1 MKMATWQNGLCCGLQ
16 SRLYRFNS
24 GRGLKYRILN
34 LEFRIKKFYSFL
46 FIKRAG
52 VEKLVYSRDLKS
64 FVARHAGS
72 SPAPGTR
79 KEKSKSF
86 GSPRFTRQ
94 PQKEKIFLAFGILA
108 GWIFLKWKGYFSFG
122 GSVLQVFG
130 QCGGASIRT
139 RFCEN
144 YFLGVWTF
152 AKPRLI
158 CFLHFVRAEEGS
170 GEESAR
176 ALGFFGDRLLT
187 NATEL

>member
-108 GWIFLKWKGYFSFG
+108 GWIFLKCKGYFFG
-122 GSVLQVFG
+122 FCLPSIQA
-130 QCGGASIRT
+130 GGGTMRT
-139 RFCEN
+139 KFWQN
-144 YFLGVWTF
+144 YFLGKGFF
-152 AKPRLI
+152 ALPRLI
-158 CFLHFVRAEEGS
+158 FRGKFEF
-170 GEESAR
+170 
-176 ALGFFGDRLLT
+176 GFRPQKGVWGMNVGGILFEIWRLL
-187 NATEL
+187 LFL

>member
-94 PQKEKIFLAFGILA
+94 PQKEKMFLAFSDFRGVDFSKMER
-108 GWIFLKWKGYFSFG
+108 IFFW
-122 GSVLQVFG
+122 GSALQVFG
-130 QCGGASIRT
+130 QCVGLQYG
-139 RFCEN
+139 
-144 YFLGVWTF
+144 LGKT
-152 AKPRLI
+152 KI
-158 CFLHFVRAEEGS
+158 C
-170 GEESAR
+170 
-176 ALGFFGDRLLT
+176 
-187 NATEL
+187 